1 MMKFLTDENIGTS
14 LTEFLRSKGYDV
26 KSVSEFFPSR
36 DDTSIIN
43 IAYQENR
50 IIVTNDK
57 DFGYLTFKAKLPP
70 PSIILFRFKQEIL
83 DEKIKAISAILNFP
97 EDKII
102 NHFIVVSENKIRI
115 RQIKSLDN

>member
-1 MMKFLTDENIGTS
+1 MMKFLTDENIGLS

-43 IAYQENR
+43 IAYQE
-50 IIVTNDK
+50 
-57 DFGYLTFKAKLPP
+57 
-70 PSIILFRFKQEIL
+70 
-83 DEKIKAISAILNFP
+83 
-97 EDKII
+97 DKII